1 MTQDPRSQFLFEDSV
16 EKSVKRD
23 ENQELY
29 KKLALINSQLARTLA
44 YTWEVIKGGGSLIDV
59 ATLELGLFPS
69 KEQRKIWKDWIPWA
83 RKPKNV
89 ERNYFLSLCLK
100 LIENQQLK
108 LHITFSSDLG
118 RSSPQICLLIRIK
131 IYL

>member
-83 RKPKNV
+83 RKPKK
-89 ERNYFLSLCLK
+89 RRKK
-100 LIENQQLK
+100 LFPKSMSEADRE
-108 LHITFSSDLG
+108 SA
-118 RSSPQICLLIRIK
+118 IK
-131 IYL
+131 ATYNF